1 MDSSSSPER
10 NVAIFLDLE
19 NMFGGHQNGV
29 TGVPLGR
36 VVREIE
42 RIVRNGGMGRRTATI
57 RAYADW
63 GHLGMSSYKAEVLEY
78 GIKPIQIFSFDKKV
92 KNAADIE
99 LCVDVLQVVHE
110 SPWIDVFV
118 IVTGDGGFVPL
129 IRRLH
134 GLNKYVVIASTNAA
148 TAGIVNPLLKSVAD
162 EYHQIDVGPASKVT
176 EAKVT
181 TAVVAPKPGPTQKE
195 LRAEILSLIKN
206 DPKLLIAGKVNKPV
220 LGNLLRQR
228 WPTLKYSQCGAATLT
243 SFLEKYCA
251 DVIIQPAKA
260 TTAATVEPQKIVQVS
275 TREEYIAA
283 VRFLFLSG
291 HLGRTVTENGSAGL
305 SLQEVGQDV
314 KNAIDGFSKEE
325 PNFPRLRVA
334 LHEALLDSVYQ
345 LVVQAGETQYLVIN
359 TKHMKP
365 GMGPVPMMEE
375 S

>member
-1 MDSSSSPER
+1 MGNSASPER

-19 NMFGGHQNGV
+19 NMYGGHHNGV

-42 RIVRNGGMGRRTATI
+42 RIVRNNGIGRRTATI
-57 RAYADW
+57 RAYANW
-63 GHLGMSSYKAEVLEY
+63 GHLGMTSYKAEVLEY
-78 GIKPIQIFSFDKKV
+78 GIKPVQIFSFDKKV

-134 GLNKYVVIASTNAA
+134 GLNKYVVVASTNAA

-162 EYHQIDVGPASKVT
+162 EYHQIDVGPEPRVIVIEPAASPP
-176 EAKVT
+176 
-181 TAVVAPKPGPTQKE
+181 VAAPTQNE
-195 LRAEILSLIKN
+195 LRAEILRLIKN
-206 DPKLLIAGKVNKPV
+206 DPKVLAAGKVYKPV

-228 WPTLKYSQCGAATLT
+228 WPSLKYSQCGAPTLT
-243 SFLEKYCA
+243 AFIEKYCA
-251 DVIIQPAKA
+251 EVLVQPSKAKK
-260 TTAATVEPQKIVQVS
+260 AAPVEPQKAVQVS

-291 HLGRTVTENGSAGL
+291 HLGRTVTENESEGL
-305 SLQEVGQDV
+305 SLQMVGQDV

-359 TKHMKP
+359 TKHLKP
-365 GMGPVPMMEE
+365 GMGPVTVTEE